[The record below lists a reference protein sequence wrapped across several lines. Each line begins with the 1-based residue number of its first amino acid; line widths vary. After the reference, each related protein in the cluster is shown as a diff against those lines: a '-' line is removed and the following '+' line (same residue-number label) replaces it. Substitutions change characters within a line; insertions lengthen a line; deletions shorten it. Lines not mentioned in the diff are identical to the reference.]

1 MKKYRIGHWM
11 ATLMM
16 ALVFSAGFSC
26 VATAAQPTAY
36 WTFPGQLAW
45 DSVEN
50 AEKYIVCLYNEAG
63 ERIGNNGTKKTE
75 MEMYSFM
82 GWDIGNESMELRV
95 EVEARNSENKKII
108 VMDPGLTIDVNV
120 SDKVLSYTIEPDG
133 GKYILQIH
141 DKIKK
146 GDILLDTWKTH
157 DDNSH
162 PCHWTGFSNDENGY
176 TSKLRDVRGDF
187 QEVRLISDNNLEN
200 DKIWSLNLTKIP
212 GEGSVTTPDKEVAE
226 TKPESKEPEK
236 QETKPTVTTNPDSA
250 EEIILKIG
258 STEVLVDGKAI
269 KNDVAP
275 IVKDGRTFLPIR
287 VIAENM
293 GANIN
298 WNGAN
303 QSLIITKEDTEIT
316 VFINKTE
323 AKVNT
328 KMVPLSAPA
337 FIEKG
342 RTYLPVRFVTE
353 NLGAEVIWDAPT
365 KTVTIHP

>member
-1 MKKYRIGHWM
+1 MKKHSIGRWISV
-11 ATLMM
+11 LI
-16 ALVFSAGFSC
+16 LILGFSVGLSC

-95 EVEARNSENKKII
+95 EVEARNSENKKIL

-120 SDKVLSYTIEPDG
+120 SDKALSYTVEPDG
-133 GKYILQIH
+133 EKYILQIH

-157 DDNSH
+157 DGNSH

-200 DKIWSLNLTKIP
+200 DKIWSLNLTKISE
-212 GEGSVTTPDKEVAE
+212 EGSVNTP
-226 TKPESKEPEK
+226 KEPEEKPETAEPPK
-236 QETKPTVTTNPDSA
+236 QETRPEQTTEPGSA
-250 EEIILKIG
+250 EEIVLKIG
-258 STEVLVDGKAI
+258 STDVVVDGKVM

-293 GANIN
+293 GAKIG

-303 QSLIITKEDTEIT
+303 QSVIITRDDTEIT
-316 VFINKTE
+316 VFIDKTE

-328 KMVPLSAPA
+328 KKVPLSAPA

-353 NLGAEVIWDAPT
+353 NLGAEVLWDAPT
-365 KTVTIHP
+365 KKVTINP

>member
-16 ALVFSAGFSC
+16 VLGFSVGFSC
-26 VATAAQPTAY
+26 IAFAQPSAY

-50 AEKYIVCLYNEAG
+50 AESYKVCLYNEAG
-63 ERIGNNGTKKTE
+63 ERIGNNGTKKNE
-75 MEMYSFM
+75 MNMYSFM

-95 EVEARNSENKKII
+95 EVEARNTENKKILVI
-108 VMDPGLTIDVNV
+108 DPGLTIDVNV

-157 DDNSH
+157 DGNSH
-162 PCHWTGFSNDENGY
+162 PCHWTGFSHDENGY
-176 TSKLRDVRGDF
+176 TSSPREVKGDF

-212 GEGSVTTPDKEVAE
+212 GEGSVNTPDD
-226 TKPESKEPEK
+226 KEPEEKSETPEPPK
-236 QETKPTVTTNPDSA
+236 QETKPQETTKTESA
-250 EEIILKIG
+250 EEIVLKIG
-258 STEVLVDGKAI
+258 STDVMVDGKVT

-293 GANIN
+293 GAKIG

-303 QSLIITKEDTEIT
+303 QSVIITRDDTEIT